1 VDTAQQLVSNR
12 FDLRAFAD
20 NLPVLVAYI
29 DSERRFRFANSIYRD
44 WFGLDPEA
52 ILGRTAREVLDPDY
66 VRP

>member
-1 VDTAQQLVSNR
+1 
-12 FDLRAFAD
+12 
-20 NLPVLVAYI
+20 LPVLVAYI